1 MSPKVSVIIANWNG
15 EAILEACLH
24 SIFEHTQRVSFEVI
38 VVDDASTDRSAELIR
53 TKFPKV
59 NLIENERNIGY
70 AATNNRALA
79 VAQGK
84 YLLLLNNDT
93 ILQNDAISLMAT
105 YLDEH
110 EEVGVCGG
118 TLLNPDGSLQH
129 SFGNVP
135 SLKLELVGLFSLHR
149 FYRKT
154 FAPALGVIPYN
165 IKNPIEVEMIVG
177 ADLMIR
183 ASLARELGLYDETFN
198 AYFED
203 AELCFRVKKKGLKV
217 VYLPEPK
224 ITHLYSYSFGKLN
237 AGDVRKISRKAR
249 QMASGYKQFCKKHYS
264 YWWFLVL
271 LRCLT
276 EMRLWAQHSLKAFF
290 TGSSKSKQLSAEYR
304 SALLSLLTS

>member
-15 EAILEACLH
+15 EAILEACLR
-24 SIFEHTQRVSFEVI
+24 SIFEHTRCVSFEVI

-53 TKFPKV
+53 TKFPEV
-59 NLIENERNIGY
+59 NLIENEQNIGY

-79 VAQGK
+79 VAQGE

-93 ILQNDAISLMAT
+93 VLQNDAISLMAT

-110 EEVGVCGG
+110 EDVGICGG
-118 TLLNPDGSLQH
+118 TLLNSDGSLQH

-154 FAPALGVIPYN
+154 FSPALGIIPYN

-177 ADLMIR
+177 ADLMVR
-183 ASLARELGLYDETFN
+183 TSLARELGLYDESFN

-203 AELCFRVKKKGLKV
+203 ADLCFRVKKKGLKV

-237 AGDVRKISRKAR
+237 AEDVQKISRKAR
-249 QMASGYKQFCKKHYS
+249 HMASGYKRFCKKHHS
-264 YWWFLVL
+264 HWRLLVL

-276 EMRLWAQHSLKAFF
+276 QMRLWAQHSLKAFL
-290 TGSSKSKQLSAEYR
+290 TGSPKSEQLSAEYR
-304 SALLSLLTS
+304 SALLALLTS